1 MSELVKLAE
10 ARDGMAVAKAL
21 VDAKRAAFEA
31 SIAEDVAALNEWKS
45 LVEARTEIVKDE
57 AMKKYEA
64 HGTKKFDGCEVK
76 LFTKLDYPKDKAFE
90 WAKESG
96 LALTLDA
103 KAFEKIAAATPLPFV
118 TETKEPRV
126 TIASD
131 LSAFVGGTNA

>member
-1 MSELVKLAE
+1 MSEIANLAE
-10 ARDGMAVAKAL
+10 ARSGMATAKAL

-31 SIAEDVAALNEWKS
+31 SIAEDVATLNEWKS
-45 LVEARTEIVKDE
+45 LVDARTEIVKDE
-57 AMKKYEA
+57 AMKQYEA
-64 HGTKKFDGCEVK
+64 NGTKKFDGCEVK
-76 LFTKLDYPKDKAFE
+76 LFTKLDYPKDEAFK

-103 KAFEKIAAATPLPFV
+103 KAFEKIAAATKLPFV

-131 LSAFVGGTNA
+131 LSAFEATNG